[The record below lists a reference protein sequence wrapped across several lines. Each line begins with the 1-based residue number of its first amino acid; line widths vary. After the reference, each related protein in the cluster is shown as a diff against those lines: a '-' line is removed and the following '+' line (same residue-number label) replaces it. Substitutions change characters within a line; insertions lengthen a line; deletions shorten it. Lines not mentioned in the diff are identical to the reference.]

1 MSTLFGPL
9 PGTAPTEGS
18 GSQIGFPFRLDAR
31 GRVAGATDPQHVRQM
46 VEQLLFT
53 SPGERVNRPDFGC
66 GLQELVF
73 APENDA
79 LAAATQFLVMGALQ
93 RWLGDVL
100 EPVEVRVD
108 ADDTSLLVTLR
119 YTLLASGEPRTEVF
133 RR

>member
-1 MSTLFGPL
+1 VSTLFGPL
-9 PGTAPTEGS
+9 PGTSPEEAS
-18 GSQIGFPFRLDAR
+18 GAQIGFPFRLDAR
-31 GRVAGATDPQHVRQM
+31 GRVAGAGYPQHVRQL

-66 GLQELVF
+66 GLHELVF
-73 APENDA
+73 APDNDA
-79 LAAATQFLVMGALQ
+79 LAGATQFLVMGALQ

-108 ADDTSLLVTLR
+108 ADDASLRVAVR
-119 YTLLASGEPRTEVF
+119 YTLLAGGEPQVEVF

>member
-1 MSTLFGPL
+1 MSLFGPL
-9 PGTAPTEGS
+9 PGTAPEQGS

-31 GRVAGATDPQHVRQM
+31 GRVAGATYAQHVRQM
-46 VEQLLFT
+46 IEQLLFT

-79 LAAATQFLVMGALQ
+79 LAAATQFLVMGSLQ

-100 EPVEVRVD
+100 EPTEVRVD
-108 ADDTSLLVTLR
+108 ADDASLLVTVR
-119 YTLLASGEPRTEVF
+119 YTLLSTGEPQTEAF

>member
-9 PGTAPTEGS
+9 SGTSPDESS
-18 GSQIGFPFRLDAR
+18 GAQIGFPFRLDAR
-31 GRVAGATDPQHVRQM
+31 GRVAGAAYPQHVRQM

-66 GLQELVF
+66 GLHELVF

-93 RWLGDVL
+93 RWLGTVL
-100 EPVEVRVD
+100 EPAEVRVD
-108 ADDTSLLVTLR
+108 TDDTQLLVTIR